1 VYQAKIKEVVEASSQ
16 EEIEKVLELETELE
30 AIEKF
35 LKQFGMDKES
45 IINQSLSKAEIH
57 ELVENLEGKTAYH
70 FN

>member
-1 VYQAKIKEVVEASSQ
+1 M
-16 EEIEKVLELETELE
+16 LELETELE